1 MRRYLAFD
9 GQFDEIEEHN
19 QLRSSYVVVAG
30 TVEHNLDNEM
40 RLLTVDWRGCVED
53 MPRTVTEVG

>member
-1 MRRYLAFD
+1 MFD

-53 MPRTVTEVG
+53 MSRTVTGVG